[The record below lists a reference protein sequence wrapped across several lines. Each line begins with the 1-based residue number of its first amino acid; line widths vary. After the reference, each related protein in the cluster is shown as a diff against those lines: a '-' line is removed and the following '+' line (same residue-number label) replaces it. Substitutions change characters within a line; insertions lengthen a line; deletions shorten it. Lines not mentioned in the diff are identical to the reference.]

1 MADWAKPT
9 ISSNYLE
16 VLALLGAR
24 DTDAATQFATG
35 TPENTPVGAVK
46 FSRTARRWEA
56 WNGEAWAPLA
66 AKYAISI
73 DGDAAG
79 APWAGITGKPDAFT
93 PAAHSH
99 AASELAALLGSATPK
114 PSAATASA
122 GTAAKAARED
132 HAHQLPA
139 NATQSAAGL
148 MSAADKA
155 ALDALPGQVS
165 AADAKAT
172 AATNAAT
179 AADGKA
185 TEAKNTADAAKLTA
199 DGLSANVNAVDVKA
213 TNAASAAAIAQAA
226 ADAAQN
232 TANAAKSSADSS
244 VKTVNGQAPVG
255 GNVSIPVA
263 SVGYKFDLVWQG
275 SINKNLY
282 TDLLAN
288 FGPGLYA
295 VEQDNLVAHLSVTMK
310 STAATEGATA
320 DVYAAAKQWRHSN
333 SISAATRTIWRIL

>member
-16 VLALLGAR
+16 VLELLGAR

-46 FSRTARRWEA
+46 FNRTARRWEA

-93 PAAHSH
+93 PAVHSH

-114 PSAATASA
+114 PAAATASA
-122 GTAAKAARED
+122 GTATKAARED

-165 AADAKAT
+165 AVDAKAT

-199 DGLSANVNAVDVKA
+199 DGLAANVNAVDVKA
-213 TNAASAAAIAQAA
+213 TNAASAAAAA
-226 ADAAQN
+226 HALAD
-232 TANAAKSSADSS
+232 AAKSSADSS
-244 VKTVNGQAPVG
+244 VKTVNGVAPVG
-255 GNVSIPVA
+255 GNVSVNISADSAQSSA
-263 SVGYKFDLVWQG
+263 SAIG
-275 SINKNLY
+275 SFVDTQTSSSVTLAFGGHIGGGSFSPTQLPGTWRLHYVRGINNAIIY
-282 TDLLAN
+282 
-288 FGPGLYA
+288 GLY
-295 VEQDNLVAHLSVTMK
+295 QRVA
-310 STAATEGATA
+310 
-320 DVYAAAKQWRHSN
+320 
-333 SISAATRTIWRIL
+333 

>member
-172 AATNAAT
+172 AAASTAT

-185 TEAKNTADAAKLTA
+185 TEAKSTADAAKLTA
-199 DGLSANVNAVDVKA
+199 DGLAANVNAVDVKA
-213 TNAASAAAIAQAA
+213 TNAAGAAANAHAA

-244 VKTVNGQAPVG
+244 VKTVNWVAPVG
-255 GNVSIPVA
+255 GNVSIPVPSA
-263 SVGYKFDLVWQG
+263 DTPQSNCDAIGAYAMLIYTVLLNQKLTIGKLV
-275 SINKNLY
+275 S
-282 TDLLAN
+282 
-288 FGPGLYA
+288 GLP
-295 VEQDNLVAHLSVTMK
+295 
-310 STAATEGATA
+310 
-320 DVYAAAKQWRHSN
+320 YAAVDSSPDKAVPAGTWRAHCQSTN
-333 SISAATRTIWRIL
+333 GTTNTRQVGIFQRIA